1 MAKVCKVD
9 SILFKNKTQSKIE
22 QNGFLFERSELSTH
36 IKERKYFKKNLLK
49 KIGKKIGRFSQ
60 TSNHFLEKVRKV

>member
-36 IKERKYFKKNLLK
+36 IKKRKCFKKNLLK
-49 KIGKKIGRFSQ
+49 KIGKKKHLTTFWKRF
-60 TSNHFLEKVRKV
+60 EKFDF

>member
-36 IKERKYFKKNLLK
+36 IKKRKYFKK
-49 KIGKKIGRFSQ
+49 KIAEENR
-60 TSNHFLEKVRKV
+60 

>member
-22 QNGFLFERSELSTH
+22 QNGFLFERSEFSTH
-36 IKERKYFKKNLLK
+36 IKKGNISK
-49 KIGKKIGRFSQ
+49 KIAEENR
-60 TSNHFLEKVRKV
+60 